1 VRARYGAEP
10 GTPVLFARS
19 YFPELLELRGRDG
32 GRRVIA
38 AHPAAVR
45 FVDLPTDRGRDLD
58 TPEDLRLSSAAPWK
72 EPSRS

>member
-1 VRARYGAEP
+1 
-10 GTPVLFARS
+10 
-19 YFPELLELRGRDG
+19 LLELRGRDG

-58 TPEDLRLSSAAPWK
+58 TPEDLPVR
-72 EPSRS
+72 R